1 MKTPNPTE
9 QCKTSYGRLHTDE
22 GFRCI
27 FWAQNGYD
35 WSLCPILCR
44 ETFCQCSRKTGRRVL
59 QDVSSDSKEG
69 NISKALQLLNPKTAK
84 KDEGFQH
91 LTHLISFYQSWRCHF
106 MCMWQQVC
114 ICDQSEFVEPIILYV
129 TLQCFISSNLE
140 ETAEVLGHWTDLRGE
155 KLSPKSD
162 KWIINNAGCQL
173 QTARG
178 GAALIAPLFCTGDM
192 FMTLHFRNHFPGA
205 ACDSFIFLGADQR
218 EEEFGGVRPQLIYD
232 SGYEAP
238 SAAAK

>member
-1 MKTPNPTE
+1 M
-9 QCKTSYGRLHTDE
+9 GM
-22 GFRCI
+22 
-27 FWAQNGYD
+27 
-35 WSLCPILCR
+35 
-44 ETFCQCSRKTGRRVL
+44 TGRSARYCVEKHF
-59 QDVSSDSKEG
+59 VSALGKQAEEYFKTYPATPKKAIFQKHYSCLIQKLPKKTKG
-69 NISKALQLLNPKTAK
+69 FNI
-84 KDEGFQH
+84 
-91 LTHLISFYQSWRCHF
+91 WRCHF